1 MMNDKKLILASKSPR
16 RKELLTNANIPFTI
30 RTKDTE
36 EAYPADMP
44 LRDVPIYL
52 AQLKA
57 AAMLDELMYDEILL
71 TADTIV
77 LLDEK
82 IYGKPVDLEDAVS
95 ILEALSGQ
103 THEVITGVCLKDQE
117 KEIVFSETTKV
128 TFKTL
133 EKEEIIYYLEKYMP
147 YDKAGAYAIQ
157 EWIGLVGIRG
167 IEGDYYNIVG
177 LPIHRVAAEL
187 KAF

>member
-1 MMNDKKLILASKSPR
+1 MNHKKLILASKSPR

-44 LRDVPIYL
+44 LRNVPIYL

-57 AAMLDELMYDEILL
+57 AAMLDELMSDEILL

-82 IYGKPVDLEDAVS
+82 IYGKPVDFEDAVS

-103 THEVITGVCLKDQE
+103 THEVITGVCLKDQ
-117 KEIVFSETTKV
+117 
-128 TFKTL
+128 
-133 EKEEIIYYLEKYMP
+133 
-147 YDKAGAYAIQ
+147 Q
-157 EWIGLVGIRG
+157 
-167 IEGDYYNIVG
+167 
-177 LPIHRVAAEL
+177 
-187 KAF
+187 